1 MAKDL
6 ENTMN
11 GNNVYILTEINPET
25 TNGLIMQLAQWVNSL
40 EPKKYPV
47 KLYTPYEIIPEGTN
61 ILNVWIN
68 SGGGNQ
74 SQLLSLLNM
83 FNIASAKGTIIKT
96 YNIARAN
103 SSASMIA
110 VSGTK
115 GYRFMYQDADNLIH
129 YGCSRSTMNHP
140 NELESINKDL
150 KKSIN
155 LMRNIYLTKT
165 NLSDQE
171 ISKFYD
177 IEGAGKLNAV
187 QCLKKGLCD
196 WIITNDG
203 RFVKNI
209 KEIKTRG

>member
-1 MAKDL
+1 
-6 ENTMN
+6 
-11 GNNVYILTEINPET
+11 
-25 TNGLIMQLAQWVNSL
+25 
-40 EPKKYPV
+40 
-47 KLYTPYEIIPEGTN
+47 
-61 ILNVWIN
+61 
-68 SGGGNQ
+68 
-74 SQLLSLLNM
+74 
-83 FNIASAKGTIIKT
+83 
-96 YNIARAN
+96 
-103 SSASMIA
+103 
-110 VSGTK
+110 
-115 GYRFMYQDADNLIH
+115 
-129 YGCSRSTMNHP
+129 MNHP